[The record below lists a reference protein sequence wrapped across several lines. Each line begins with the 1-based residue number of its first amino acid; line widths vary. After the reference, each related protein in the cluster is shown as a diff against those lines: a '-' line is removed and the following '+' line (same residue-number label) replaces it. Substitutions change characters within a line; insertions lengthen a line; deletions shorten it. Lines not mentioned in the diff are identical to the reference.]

1 MSEFFKNISK
11 IPYEGKNSKNP
22 LAFKFYNPDEIIAG
36 KTMREQLK
44 FALSWWHTMG
54 GDGTDMF
61 GCGTTD
67 KSWGC
72 ADPTERAKAKVYAAF
87 EIMDKLGID
96 YYCFHDRDLS
106 PEYGSLGETNEKL
119 AAIVELCKEMQ
130 DEKELLALNAS
141 LQETEKQVAQKE
153 GEIRLSEPNDKL
165 NAILTIHAGAGGT
178 ESCDWAQMLAR
189 MYTRWAEQHG
199 FKFSVLDTQPGDEA
213 GIKTLSAMV
222 EGPYAY
228 GYLKGENGVHRLV
241 RVSPFDANA
250 RRHTSFAS
258 CDVLP
263 DIDESINIEIP
274 EKDIQLETSRA
285 GGHGGQNVN
294 KVESAVRL
302 LHIPTGIVVSCR
314 IERSQLQNRQTAMK
328 MLKARLYEMEMDKK
342 RSEAEK
348 RYGQKGEIA
357 WGHQIRSY
365 VFMPYQLVKDLRSG
379 YETSQINAVMDGD
392 LDPFIFAFLNYEAEH
407 KK

>member
-1 MSEFFKNISK
+1 MNNIEFKDVEQKIAELAERVAKIEAIDQVPQKQQELSALQAQSAAPEFWNDPHQAKEISRQ
-11 IPYEGKNSKNP
+11 IDV
-22 LAFKFYNPDEIIAG
+22 L
-36 KTMREQLK
+36 KTSIDTFFNLQKRMEDAQ
-44 FALSWWHTMG
+44 AL
-54 GDGTDMF
+54 F
-61 GCGTTD
+61 
-67 KSWGC
+67 
-72 ADPTERAKAKVYAAF
+72 
-87 EIMDKLGID
+87 
-96 YYCFHDRDLS
+96 
-106 PEYGSLGETNEKL
+106 
-119 AAIVELCKEMQ
+119 ELCKELQ
-130 DEKELLALNAS
+130 DQAELNALFEN
-141 LQETEKQVAQKE
+141 LQETEKQVDQKE
-153 GEIRLSEPNDKL
+153 GAIRLSEPNDKL

-178 ESCDWAQMLAR
+178 ESCDWAQMLVR

-199 FKFSVLDTQPGDEA
+199 FKFSILDSQPGDEA
-213 GIKTLSAMV
+213 GIKTLSAMI
-222 EGPYAY
+222 EGPFAY

-263 DIDESINIEIP
+263 DIDEDINIEIP
-274 EKDIQLETSRA
+274 ERDIELETSRA

-294 KVESAVRL
+294 KVESAVRI
-302 LHIPTGIVVSCR
+302 LHKPTGIVVSCR

-328 MLKARLYEMEMDKK
+328 MLKAKLYELEMDKK
-342 RSEAEK
+342 RGEAEK

-379 YETSQINAVMDGD
+379 YETSQINAVMDGE
-392 LDPFIFAFLNYEAEH
+392 LDPFILAYLNYEAER

>member
-1 MSEFFKNISK
+1 MNNVEFKDVEQK
-11 IPYEGKNSKNP
+11 IE
-22 LAFKFYNPDEIIAG
+22 E
-36 KTMREQLK
+36 
-44 FALSWWHTMG
+44 
-54 GDGTDMF
+54 
-61 GCGTTD
+61 
-67 KSWGC
+67 
-72 ADPTERAKAKVYAAF
+72 
-87 EIMDKLGID
+87 
-96 YYCFHDRDLS
+96 
-106 PEYGSLGETNEKL
+106 L
-119 AAIVELCKEMQ
+119 AARVAKIEAIDRVADKQRELAVLQQRSAAPEFWNDPQQAKEISRQIDELKTAVDTFFELKKRMEDAGALFELCKEMQ
-130 DEKELLALNAS
+130 DQAELQALFES
-141 LQETEKQVAQKE
+141 LVQTEKQVAQKE
-153 GEIRLSEPNDKL
+153 AAIRLSEPNDKL

-178 ESCDWAQMLAR
+178 ESCDWAQMLVR

-199 FKFSVLDTQPGDEA
+199 FKFSILDSQPGDEA

-222 EGPYAY
+222 EGPFVY

-263 DIDESINIEIP
+263 DIDEDINIEIP
-274 EKDIQLETSRA
+274 ESDIELETSRA

-302 LHIPTGIVVSCR
+302 LHKPTGIVVSCR

-328 MLKARLYEMEMDKK
+328 MLKAKLYEMELDKK
-342 RSEAEK
+342 RGEAEK

-392 LDPFIFAFLNYEAEH
+392 LDPFILAYLNYQAQR
-407 KK
+407 KQA

>member
-1 MSEFFKNISK
+1 MNNIEFKDIEQKISDFFNRIAKIFTIDNI
-11 IPYEGKNSKNP
+11 EGKKNQVKS
-22 LAFKFYNPDEIIAG
+22 LEGTVAQPDFWDNVE
-36 KTMREQLK
+36 
-44 FALSWWHTMG
+44 
-54 GDGTDMF
+54 
-61 GCGTTD
+61 
-67 KSWGC
+67 
-72 ADPTERAKAKVYAAF
+72 KAKQISQ
-87 EIMDKLGID
+87 EL
-96 YYCFHDRDLS
+96 DLLKS
-106 PEYGSLGETNEKL
+106 AISSYESLL
-119 AAIVELCKEMQ
+119 AQIEDAKTLFELCKEMQ
-130 DEKELLALNAS
+130 DESELVALSDNLKSLEKSIAKKES
-141 LQETEKQVAQKE
+141 
-153 GEIRLSEPNDKL
+153 EIRLSDPNDKL

-178 ESCDWAQMLAR
+178 ESCDWAQMLVR

-199 FKFSVLDTQPGDEA
+199 FKFSILDSQPGDEA
-213 GIKTLSAMV
+213 GIKTLSAMI
-222 EGPYAY
+222 EGPFAY

-241 RVSPFDANA
+241 RISPFDANA

-263 DIDESINIEIP
+263 DIDENINIEIP

-365 VFMPYQLVKDLRSG
+365 VFMPYQLVKDLRTG
-379 YETSQINAVMDGD
+379 HETSQINAVMDGD
-392 LDPFIFAFLNYEAEH
+392 IDPFIFSFLNYEAE

>member
-1 MSEFFKNISK
+1 MNNNIEFKDVEQK
-11 IPYEGKNSKNP
+11 IED
-22 LAFKFYNPDEIIAG
+22 LAARVAKIESIDDIAG
-36 KTMREQLK
+36 KQQELASLQ
-44 FALSWWHTMG
+44 AQS
-54 GDGTDMF
+54 
-61 GCGTTD
+61 
-67 KSWGC
+67 
-72 ADPTERAKAKVYAAF
+72 ADPLKTSIDTFHLLHKKIEDARAWF
-87 EIMDKLGID
+87 D
-96 YYCFHDRDLS
+96 
-106 PEYGSLGETNEKL
+106 
-119 AAIVELCKEMQ
+119 LCKEMQ
-130 DEKELLALNAS
+130 DQTELTALDAS
-141 LQETEKQVAQKE
+141 LAETEKQVAQKE

-178 ESCDWAQMLAR
+178 ESCDWAQMLVR

-199 FKFSVLDTQPGDEA
+199 FKFSVLDAQPGDEA

-222 EGPYAY
+222 EGPFAY

-263 DIDESINIEIP
+263 DIDEDINIEIP

>member
-1 MSEFFKNISK
+1 MNNIEFKDVEQKLEELTSRVSK
-11 IPYEGKNSKNP
+11 IEAIDDIPGKIRE
-22 LAFKFYNPDEIIAG
+22 LA
-36 KTMREQLK
+36 QLEET
-44 FALSWWHTMG
+44 S
-54 GDGTDMF
+54 
-61 GCGTTD
+61 
-67 KSWGC
+67 
-72 ADPTERAKAKVYAAF
+72 ADPAFWSDTQKAKEVSRQ
-87 EIMDKLGID
+87 ID
-96 YYCFHDRDLS
+96 FLKSAIETFNTLRKKTEDDRALFD
-106 PEYGSLGETNEKL
+106 
-119 AAIVELCKEMQ
+119 LCKEMQ
-130 DEKELLALNAS
+130 DENELAALAAS
-141 LQETEKQVAQKE
+141 LHETEKQVAQKE

-178 ESCDWAQMLAR
+178 ESCDWAQMLVR

-199 FKFSVLDTQPGDEA
+199 FKFSVLDAQPGEEA

-222 EGPYAY
+222 EGPFAY

-263 DIDESINIEIP
+263 DIDEDINIEIP

-314 IERSQLQNRQTAMK
+314 IERSQLQNRQTAFK
-328 MLKARLYEMEMDKK
+328 MLKAKLYELEMDKK

-379 YETSQINAVMDGD
+379 YETSQITAVMDGD
-392 LDPFIFAFLNYEAEH
+392 LDPFILAYLNYEAEH

>member
-1 MSEFFKNISK
+1 MNNIEFKDVEQQI
-11 IPYEGKNSKNP
+11 
-22 LAFKFYNPDEIIAG
+22 
-36 KTMREQLK
+36 EQLRQRVEK
-44 FALSWWHTMG
+44 IQALENTA
-54 GDGTDMF
+54 
-61 GCGTTD
+61 D
-67 KSWGC
+67 KQAELARLQQVSAAPDFWN
-72 ADPTERAKAKVYAAF
+72 DTQKAK
-87 EIMDKLGID
+87 EISRQMDVLKTALD
-96 YYCFHDRDLS
+96 TVSALQKHMEDAHALF
-106 PEYGSLGETNEKL
+106 
-119 AAIVELCKEMQ
+119 ELCKEMQ
-130 DEKELLALNAS
+130 DQTELNALFES
-141 LQETEKQVAQKE
+141 LKQIEKQVAQKE
-153 GEIRLSEPNDKL
+153 AAIRLSEPNDKL

-178 ESCDWAQMLAR
+178 ESCDWAQMLVR

-199 FKFSVLDTQPGDEA
+199 FKFSILDSQPGDEA

-222 EGPYAY
+222 EGPFAY

-263 DIDESINIEIP
+263 DIDEDINIEIP
-274 EKDIQLETSRA
+274 ESDIELETSRA

-302 LHIPTGIVVSCR
+302 LHKPTGIVVSCR

-328 MLKARLYEMEMDKK
+328 MLKAKLYEMELDKK
-342 RSEAEK
+342 RGEAEK

-392 LDPFIFAFLNYEAEH
+392 LDPFILAYLNYQAQH
-407 KK
+407 K

>member
-1 MSEFFKNISK
+1 MTNIEFKDIEQQLESLAERVAKIETIDDIS
-11 IPYEGKNSKNP
+11 
-22 LAFKFYNPDEIIAG
+22 G
-36 KTMREQLK
+36 KTARLAELEKTAADPSFWSDTKKAKEVCRQIDFLK
-44 FALSWWHTMG
+44 TSIRTFHALSKKM
-54 GDGTDMF
+54 DD
-61 GCGTTD
+61 D
-67 KSWGC
+67 K
-72 ADPTERAKAKVYAAF
+72 ALF
-87 EIMDKLGID
+87 
-96 YYCFHDRDLS
+96 
-106 PEYGSLGETNEKL
+106 
-119 AAIVELCKEMQ
+119 ELCKEMQ
-130 DEKELLALNAS
+130 DENELAALAVS
-141 LQETEKQVAQKE
+141 LAETEKQVAQKE
-153 GEIRLSEPNDKL
+153 GEIRLSHPNDKL

-178 ESCDWAQMLAR
+178 ESCDWAQMLVR

-199 FKFSVLDTQPGDEA
+199 LKFKILDSQPGDEA

-222 EGPYAY
+222 EGPFAY

-263 DIDESINIEIP
+263 DIDEDINIEIP

-314 IERSQLQNRQTAMK
+314 IERSQLQNRQTALK
-328 MLKARLYEMEMDKK
+328 MLKAKLYELEMDKK

-379 YETSQINAVMDGD
+379 YETSQITAVMDGD
-392 LDPFIFAFLNYEAEH
+392 LDPFILAFLNYEAE
-407 KK
+407 KKK

>member
-1 MSEFFKNISK
+1 MNIEFKDVEQQIDALRARVAK
-11 IPYEGKNSKNP
+11 IAQIENTAAKQAE
-22 LAFKFYNPDEIIAG
+22 LAQLESRSADPAFWNDPHQAKEVSRQIDLL
-36 KTMREQLK
+36 KT
-44 FALSWWHTMG
+44 ALSSLRTLQQK
-54 GDGTDMF
+54 TDDAQAWF
-61 GCGTTD
+61 
-67 KSWGC
+67 
-72 ADPTERAKAKVYAAF
+72 
-87 EIMDKLGID
+87 
-96 YYCFHDRDLS
+96 
-106 PEYGSLGETNEKL
+106 
-119 AAIVELCKEMQ
+119 ELCKEMQ
-130 DEKELLALNAS
+130 DENELAALHAALA
-141 LQETEKQVAQKE
+141 ETEKLVAQKE
-153 GEIRLSEPNDKL
+153 GQIRLSEPNDKL

-199 FKFSVLDTQPGDEA
+199 FKFSVLDAQAGDEA

-241 RVSPFDANA
+241 RISPFDANA

-263 DIDESINIEIP
+263 DIDEDINIEIP
-274 EKDIQLETSRA
+274 EKDIELETSRA

-314 IERSQLQNRQTAMK
+314 IERSQLQNRQTALK
-328 MLKARLYEMEMDKK
+328 MLKAKLYELEMDKK

-379 YETSQINAVMDGD
+379 YETSQITAVMDGD
-392 LDPFIFAFLNYEAEH
+392 LDPFILAYLNYEAER

>member
-1 MSEFFKNISK
+1 MNNIEFKDVEQQLENLTQRVEKIETIDDIS
-11 IPYEGKNSKNP
+11 
-22 LAFKFYNPDEIIAG
+22 G
-36 KTMREQLK
+36 KTQQLAVLEK
-44 FALSWWHTMG
+44 TA
-54 GDGTDMF
+54 
-61 GCGTTD
+61 
-67 KSWGC
+67 
-72 ADPTERAKAKVYAAF
+72 ADPAFWNDTQKAK
-87 EIMDKLGID
+87 EISRQID
-96 YYCFHDRDLS
+96 FLKTSISTFRALRKKIEDDQALF
-106 PEYGSLGETNEKL
+106 
-119 AAIVELCKEMQ
+119 ELCKEMQ
-130 DEKELLALNAS
+130 DDTELAELASS
-141 LQETEKQVAQKE
+141 LKETEKQVVQKE
-153 GEIRLSEPNDKL
+153 GELRLSHPQDKL

-178 ESCDWAQMLAR
+178 ESCDWAQMLVR

-199 FKFSVLDTQPGDEA
+199 FKFKILDSQAGDEA

-222 EGPYAY
+222 EGPFAY

-263 DIDESINIEIP
+263 DIDEDINIEIP
-274 EKDIQLETSRA
+274 EKDIELETSRA

-328 MLKARLYEMEMDKK
+328 MLKAKLYELEMDKK

-392 LDPFIFAFLNYEAEH
+392 LDPFILAFLNYEAEN

>member
-1 MSEFFKNISK
+1 MNNIEFNDVDTK
-11 IPYEGKNSKNP
+11 ITEMETRVAKIGQIVNVPAKK
-22 LAFKFYNPDEIIAG
+22 AEIAALEQ
-36 KTMREQLK
+36 KT
-44 FALSWWHTMG
+44 
-54 GDGTDMF
+54 
-61 GCGTTD
+61 
-67 KSWGC
+67 
-72 ADPTERAKAKVYAAF
+72 ADPAFWNDNQAAQAVTRQLDGLKTAVSSYQNLAKQVADARAWY
-87 EIMDKLGID
+87 D
-96 YYCFHDRDLS
+96 
-106 PEYGSLGETNEKL
+106 
-119 AAIVELCKEMQ
+119 LCKEMQ
-130 DEKELLALNAS
+130 DETELVQLYHSLA
-141 LQETEKQVAQKE
+141 ETEKNIARKE
-153 GEIRLSEPNDKL
+153 SEITLSEPNDKL

-178 ESCDWAQMLAR
+178 ESCDWAQMLMR

-199 FKFSVLDTQPGDEA
+199 FKVSITDSQPGDEA
-213 GIKTLSAMV
+213 GIKTVSAII
-222 EGPYAY
+222 EGPFAY

-241 RVSPFDANA
+241 RVSPFDANS

-263 DIDESINIEIP
+263 DIDENINIEIP

-328 MLKARLYEMEMDKK
+328 MLKARLYELEMDKK

-365 VFMPYQLVKDLRSG
+365 VFMPYQLVKDLRTG
-379 YETSQINAVMDGD
+379 YETSQINAVMDGE
-392 LDPFIFAFLNYEAEH
+392 LDPFIFAYLNQLATQ

>member
-1 MSEFFKNISK
+1 MNNIEFNDVETK
-11 IPYEGKNSKNP
+11 IASLEERVNKIGTIVNVPAKTQEIAALEKRTAEPGFWNDNQTAQALTRQLDGLKTAVASYQE
-22 LAFKFYNPDEIIAG
+22 LAK
-36 KTMREQLK
+36 QV
-44 FALSWWHTMG
+44 
-54 GDGTDMF
+54 
-61 GCGTTD
+61 
-67 KSWGC
+67 
-72 ADPTERAKAKVYAAF
+72 ADARAWY
-87 EIMDKLGID
+87 D
-96 YYCFHDRDLS
+96 
-106 PEYGSLGETNEKL
+106 
-119 AAIVELCKEMQ
+119 LCKEMQ
-130 DEKELLALNAS
+130 DAGELQNLYNSLAD
-141 LQETEKQVAQKE
+141 TEKQIARKE
-153 GEIRLSEPNDKL
+153 SESTLSEPNDKL

-178 ESCDWAQMLAR
+178 ESCDWAQMLFR

-199 FKFSVLDTQPGDEA
+199 FKVSVTDSQPGDEA
-213 GIKTLSAMV
+213 GLKTVSAII
-222 EGPYAY
+222 EGPFAY

-241 RVSPFDANA
+241 RVSPFDANS

-263 DIDESINIEIP
+263 DIDENINIEIP

-328 MLKARLYEMEMDKK
+328 MLKAKLYELEMDKK

-365 VFMPYQLVKDLRSG
+365 VFMPYQLVKDLRTD
-379 YETSQINAVMDGD
+379 YETSQVNAVMDGD
-392 LDPFIFAFLNYEAEH
+392 LDPFILAYLNHQASI

>member
-1 MSEFFKNISK
+1 MNNIEFKDVEQK
-11 IPYEGKNSKNP
+11 IEE
-22 LAFKFYNPDEIIAG
+22 LAARIAKIETIDDIAG
-36 KTMREQLK
+36 KSNELT
-44 FALSWWHTMG
+44 ALEKTS
-54 GDGTDMF
+54 
-61 GCGTTD
+61 
-67 KSWGC
+67 
-72 ADPTERAKAKVYAAF
+72 ADPAFWSDTKKAKEVSRQ
-87 EIMDKLGID
+87 ID
-96 YYCFHDRDLS
+96 FLKQAIETFHALQKKVEDDRALF
-106 PEYGSLGETNEKL
+106 
-119 AAIVELCKEMQ
+119 ELCKEMQ
-130 DEKELLALNAS
+130 DENELSALYVS
-141 LQETEKQVAQKE
+141 LEETEKQIAKKE

-178 ESCDWAQMLAR
+178 ESCDWAQMLVR

-199 FKFSVLDTQPGDEA
+199 FKFSVLDAQPGEEA

-222 EGPYAY
+222 EGPFAY

-263 DIDESINIEIP
+263 DIDEDIDIEIP

-328 MLKARLYEMEMDKK
+328 MLKAKLYELEMDKK

-379 YETSQINAVMDGD
+379 YETSQITAVMDGD
-392 LDPFIFAFLNYEAEH
+392 LDPFILAYLNYEAEH
-407 KK
+407 KN

>member
-1 MSEFFKNISK
+1 MNNIEFKEVEQQIETLAERIEK
-11 IPYEGKNSKNP
+11 IR
-22 LAFKFYNPDEIIAG
+22 AIDDIAG
-36 KTMREQLK
+36 KQQQLAQLEQV
-44 FALSWWHTMG
+44 A
-54 GDGTDMF
+54 
-61 GCGTTD
+61 
-67 KSWGC
+67 
-72 ADPTERAKAKVYAAF
+72 ADPSFWNDTQKAK
-87 EIMDKLGID
+87 ETSRQID
-96 YYCFHDRDLS
+96 MLRRAIETFQALQKKIEDER
-106 PEYGSLGETNEKL
+106 SLF
-119 AAIVELCKEMQ
+119 ELCKEMQ
-130 DEKELLALNAS
+130 DEEELVS
-141 LQETEKQVAQKE
+141 LYQSVQETEKQVAQKE
-153 GEIRLSEPNDKL
+153 GEIRLSDPNDKL

-178 ESCDWAQMLAR
+178 ESCDWAQMLVR

-199 FKFSVLDTQPGDEA
+199 FKFSVLDAQPGEEA

-222 EGPYAY
+222 EGPFAY

-263 DIDESINIEIP
+263 DIDEDINIEIP

-328 MLKARLYEMEMDKK
+328 MLKAKLYELELDKK

-379 YETSQINAVMDGD
+379 YETSQITAVMDGD
-392 LDPFIFAFLNYEAEH
+392 LDPFLLAYLNYEAER

>member
-1 MSEFFKNISK
+1 MNNIEFKDVEQKIEELSSRVSK
-11 IPYEGKNSKNP
+11 IEAIDDIRGKQTQLSALQKQSADPAFWNDTQKAKEVSRQIDFLKNSIETFSLLQKKMED
-22 LAFKFYNPDEIIAG
+22 A
-36 KTMREQLK
+36 R
-44 FALSWWHTMG
+44 AL
-54 GDGTDMF
+54 F
-61 GCGTTD
+61 
-67 KSWGC
+67 
-72 ADPTERAKAKVYAAF
+72 
-87 EIMDKLGID
+87 
-96 YYCFHDRDLS
+96 
-106 PEYGSLGETNEKL
+106 
-119 AAIVELCKEMQ
+119 ELCKEIQ
-130 DEKELLALNAS
+130 DENELIALNHS
-141 LQETEKQVAQKE
+141 LAETEKQVAQKE

-178 ESCDWAQMLAR
+178 ESCDWAQMLVR

-199 FKFSVLDTQPGDEA
+199 FKFSVLDAQPGDEA
-213 GIKTLSAMV
+213 GIKMLSAMV
-222 EGPYAY
+222 EGPFAY

-263 DIDESINIEIP
+263 DIDEDINIEIP

-328 MLKARLYEMEMDKK
+328 MLKAKLYELEMDKK
-342 RSEAEK
+342 RGEAEK

-379 YETSQINAVMDGD
+379 YETSQIDAVMDGD
-392 LDPFIFAFLNYEAEH
+392 LDPFILAFLNYEAEH

>member
-1 MSEFFKNISK
+1 MINIEFKDVEQKVEELSSRVAKIETIDNIASK
-11 IPYEGKNSKNP
+11 RQE
-22 LAFKFYNPDEIIAG
+22 LA
-36 KTMREQLK
+36 
-44 FALSWWHTMG
+44 ALEKES
-54 GDGTDMF
+54 
-61 GCGTTD
+61 
-67 KSWGC
+67 
-72 ADPTERAKAKVYAAF
+72 ADPAFWNDTQKAKEVSRQ
-87 EIMDKLGID
+87 ID
-96 YYCFHDRDLS
+96 FLKNAIETYSSLQKKVADDRALF
-106 PEYGSLGETNEKL
+106 
-119 AAIVELCKEMQ
+119 ELCKEMQ
-130 DEKELLALNAS
+130 DENELAALATS

-153 GEIRLSEPNDKL
+153 GEIRLCEPNDKL

-178 ESCDWAQMLAR
+178 ESCDWAQMLVR

-199 FKFSVLDTQPGDEA
+199 FKFSVLDAQPGEEA

-222 EGPYAY
+222 EGPFAY

-263 DIDESINIEIP
+263 DIDEDINIEIP

-328 MLKARLYEMEMDKK
+328 MLKAKLYELEMDKK
-342 RSEAEK
+342 RGEAEK

-379 YETSQINAVMDGD
+379 HETSQIAAVMDGD
-392 LDPFIFAFLNYEAEH
+392 LDPFILAYLNYEAE
-407 KK
+407 KKKE

>member
-1 MSEFFKNISK
+1 MSNIEYKDVEQPLEQLAVRVAK
-11 IPYEGKNSKNP
+11 IETI
-22 LAFKFYNPDEIIAG
+22 DDIAG
-36 KTMREQLK
+36 KRKEVAQLEK
-44 FALSWWHTMG
+44 IS
-54 GDGTDMF
+54 
-61 GCGTTD
+61 
-67 KSWGC
+67 
-72 ADPTERAKAKVYAAF
+72 ADPSFWEDTQKAK
-87 EIMDKLGID
+87 EISRQLDFLKSSI
-96 YYCFHDRDLS
+96 
-106 PEYGSLGETNEKL
+106 ETFCTLQKKIEDARAWL
-119 AAIVELCKEMQ
+119 ELCKEMQ
-130 DEKELLALNAS
+130 DENELTALSAELNAI
-141 LQETEKQVAQKE
+141 EKQVAQKE

-178 ESCDWAQMLAR
+178 ESCDWAQMLVR

-199 FKFSVLDTQPGDEA
+199 FKFSVLDAQPGEEA

-222 EGPYAY
+222 EGPFAY

-263 DIDESINIEIP
+263 DIDENINIEIP

-328 MLKARLYEMEMDKK
+328 MLKAKLYELEMDKK

-379 YETSQINAVMDGD
+379 YETSQITAVMDGD
-392 LDPFIFAFLNYEAEH
+392 LDPFILAYLNYEAEH
-407 KK
+407 KN

>member
-1 MSEFFKNISK
+1 MINIEFKDVEQKLEELSARVVKIETIDNIAAKRQELS
-11 IPYEGKNSKNP
+11 
-22 LAFKFYNPDEIIAG
+22 
-36 KTMREQLK
+36 
-44 FALSWWHTMG
+44 ALEAQA
-54 GDGTDMF
+54 
-61 GCGTTD
+61 
-67 KSWGC
+67 
-72 ADPTERAKAKVYAAF
+72 ADPSFWNDTKKAK
-87 EIMDKLGID
+87 EISRQID
-96 YYCFHDRDLS
+96 FLKNAIETFGALRKKIEDDRALFD
-106 PEYGSLGETNEKL
+106 
-119 AAIVELCKEMQ
+119 LCKEMQ
-130 DEKELLALNAS
+130 DEKELSSLATS

-199 FKFSVLDTQPGDEA
+199 FKFSVLDAQPGDEA

-222 EGPYAY
+222 EGPFAY

-241 RVSPFDANA
+241 RISPFDANA

-263 DIDESINIEIP
+263 DIDEDINIEIP
-274 EKDIQLETSRA
+274 EKDIELETSRA

-328 MLKARLYEMEMDKK
+328 MLKAKLYELEMDKK

-379 YETSQINAVMDGD
+379 YETSQITAVMDGD
-392 LDPFIFAFLNYEAEH
+392 LDPFILAYLNYEAE
-407 KK
+407 KKKE

>member
-1 MSEFFKNISK
+1 MNIEFKDVEQQIDALRARVAK
-11 IPYEGKNSKNP
+11 I
-22 LAFKFYNPDEIIAG
+22 
-36 KTMREQLK
+36 EQLENPAAK
-44 FALSWWHTMG
+44 QAELAQLESR
-54 GDGTDMF
+54 
-61 GCGTTD
+61 
-67 KSWGC
+67 S
-72 ADPTERAKAKVYAAF
+72 ADPAFWNDTRQAKEVSRQ
-87 EIMDKLGID
+87 ID
-96 YYCFHDRDLS
+96 LLKTALA
-106 PEYGSLGETNEKL
+106 SLRTLRQK
-119 AAIVELCKEMQ
+119 ADDAQAWFELCKEMQ
-130 DEKELLALNAS
+130 DEAELAALHAS
-141 LQETEKQVAQKE
+141 LSETEKLVAQKE
-153 GEIRLSEPNDKL
+153 GQIRLSEPNDKL

-199 FKFSVLDTQPGDEA
+199 FKFSVLDAQAGDEA

-241 RVSPFDANA
+241 RISPFDANA

-263 DIDESINIEIP
+263 DIDEDINIEIP
-274 EKDIQLETSRA
+274 EKDIELETSRA

-314 IERSQLQNRQTAMK
+314 IERSQLQNRQTALK
-328 MLKARLYEMEMDKK
+328 MLKAKLYELEMDKK

-379 YETSQINAVMDGD
+379 YETSQITAVMDGD
-392 LDPFIFAFLNYEAEH
+392 LDPFILAYLNYEAER

>member
-1 MSEFFKNISK
+1 MNNVEFKDVEQNLENLAARVAK
-11 IPYEGKNSKNP
+11 IETIDDILGKESQ
-22 LAFKFYNPDEIIAG
+22 LAILE
-36 KTMREQLK
+36 KT
-44 FALSWWHTMG
+44 A
-54 GDGTDMF
+54 
-61 GCGTTD
+61 
-67 KSWGC
+67 
-72 ADPTERAKAKVYAAF
+72 ADPSFWNDTKKAKEVSR
-87 EIMDKLGID
+87 EIDLLKSSIQT
-96 YYCFHDRDLS
+96 FHLLRKKIEDAQALF
-106 PEYGSLGETNEKL
+106 
-119 AAIVELCKEMQ
+119 ELCKEMQ
-130 DEKELLALNAS
+130 DENELAALSAS
-141 LQETEKQVAQKE
+141 LADTEKQVAQKE
-153 GEIRLSEPNDKL
+153 GEIRLSHPNDKL

-178 ESCDWAQMLAR
+178 ESCDWAQMLVR

-199 FKFSVLDTQPGDEA
+199 FSFKILDSQPGDEA

-222 EGPYAY
+222 EGPFAY

-263 DIDESINIEIP
+263 DIDEDINIEIP

-328 MLKARLYEMEMDKK
+328 MLKAKLYELEMDKK

-392 LDPFIFAFLNYEAEH
+392 LDPFILAFLNYEAEN

>member
-1 MSEFFKNISK
+1 MTNIEFKDIEQK
-11 IPYEGKNSKNP
+11 IEELSARIAKIEAIDN
-22 LAFKFYNPDEIIAG
+22 LAAK
-36 KTMREQLK
+36 
-44 FALSWWHTMG
+44 
-54 GDGTDMF
+54 
-61 GCGTTD
+61 
-67 KSWGC
+67 
-72 ADPTERAKAKVYAAF
+72 RAELAVLEKESAEPSFWNDTKKAKEVSRQIDFLKNALETF
-87 EIMDKLGID
+87 ELLQRKIAD
-96 YYCFHDRDLS
+96 DRALFD
-106 PEYGSLGETNEKL
+106 
-119 AAIVELCKEMQ
+119 LCKEMQ
-130 DEKELLALNAS
+130 DENEIKSLAVS
-141 LQETEKQVAQKE
+141 LQETDKQVTQKE
-153 GEIRLSEPNDKL
+153 GEIRLCEPNDKL

-178 ESCDWAQMLAR
+178 ESCDWAQMLVR

-199 FKFSVLDTQPGDEA
+199 FKFSILDAQPGEEA

-222 EGPYAY
+222 EGPFAY

-241 RVSPFDANA
+241 HVSPSDATA

-258 CDVLP
+258 CYVLP
-263 DIDESINIEIP
+263 DIDEDINIEIP

-328 MLKARLYEMEMDKK
+328 MLKAKLYELEMDKK
-342 RSEAEK
+342 RGEAEK

-365 VFMPYQLVKDLRSG
+365 GFMPYQLVKDLRSG
-379 YETSQINAVMDGD
+379 YETSQITAVMDGD
-392 LDPFIFAFLNYEAEH
+392 LDPFILAYLNYEAE
-407 KK
+407 KKKA